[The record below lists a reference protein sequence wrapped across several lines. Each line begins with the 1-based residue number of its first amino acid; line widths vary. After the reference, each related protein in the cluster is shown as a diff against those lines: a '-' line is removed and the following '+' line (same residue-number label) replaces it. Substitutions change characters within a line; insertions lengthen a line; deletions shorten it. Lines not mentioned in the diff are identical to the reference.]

1 MKTPIPA
8 WLAASAGL
16 LVSAAVLEAAIAAGG
31 VVYSKR
37 YETRLLSEPQPMAS
51 PAAKVE
57 FGHKLKV
64 DEVRGAWLRV
74 SDGATAGWVFNGNV
88 SEIKPADIKG
98 LEGVPLAASQTTATA
113 AARPLT
119 PAASDYANR
128 RHLGNASGDLTWL
141 LSECHAITAEEVE
154 KFLQE
159 QKKGEFQ

>member
-1 MKTPIPA
+1 MKIPIPA

-16 LVSAAVLEAAIAAGG
+16 LVSAAALHAALAAGG

-37 YETRLLSEPQPMAS
+37 YETRLLAEPQAMAA

-57 FGHKLKV
+57 FGRRLKI

-74 SDGATAGWVFNGNV
+74 SDGHTAGWVFQGNV
-88 SEIKPADIKG
+88 SETKPADVKG

-113 AARPLT
+113 AARPLA

-128 RHLGNASGDLTWL
+128 RHLTNATGDLNWL
-141 LSECHAITAEEVE
+141 LTSCHAITAADVE